1 MKYIFQ
7 DSTKLPLQR
16 DIVDDLQT
24 FVRASR
30 DILPIENSTIEK
42 NDEWQKLTS
51 SLKSGLTE
59 LERSHKDVLN
69 YVERITKDTDIQ
81 EVLDYRNAVI
91 DTCNTNASSGIKHI
105 NSEIEKSREGIEK
118 DLDNVESQVLNIL
131 DQLFEG
137 GVYGTDKKYSAR
149 LENGILQGMLTAS
162 LVTMEYQSKLTFD
175 KDVLTVREASGNLFL
190 PTWTRSGLI
199 HKEDKVKMED
209 VSDLILVSFDY
220 DGHSHV
226 EAVFESRRGVY
237 RFRIIR
243 DDDDVYRVYYDDK
256 EITADSTLL
265 KSVKIDEIVA
275 LVDSL
280 ISYMQNHIASQKLT
294 TIQFDGKNAIKS
306 TEIFDCLK
314 LIAEQYADIIREC
327 GERGYAKGEI
337 TIKIEEEDGTRTEK
351 YVTKT
356 EVFDQLSEIG
366 SEGLELAGILGV
378 EGK

>member
-7 DSTKLPLQR
+7 DSTELPLQR

-24 FVRASR
+24 FVQASR
-30 DILPIENSTIEK
+30 EILPIENSTIEK

-51 SLKSGLTE
+51 SLKSGLIE
-59 LERSHKDVLN
+59 LERSHKDMVN
-69 YVERITKDTDIQ
+69 YIERITEDASVQ
-81 EVLDYRNAVI
+81 EVLDYRNAVM
-91 DTCNTNASSGIKHI
+91 DTCNTNASSGVKRI
-105 NSEIEKSREGIEK
+105 NSEIEKSRNEIERE
-118 DLDNVESQVLNIL
+118 LDDVVGQVLTIL
-131 DQLFEG
+131 NPLFEG

-149 LENGILQGMLTAS
+149 LENGKLQGVLTAS
-162 LVTMEYQSKLTFD
+162 LATMEYQSELTFD
-175 KDVLTVREASGNLFL
+175 KDMLTVREVSGNLFL

-226 EAVFESRRGVY
+226 EAVFESRRAVY
-237 RFRIIR
+237 RFRVIR
-243 DDDDVYRVYYDDK
+243 DDDVYRVYYDDR

-265 KSVKIDEIVA
+265 KSIKIDEITS
-275 LVDSL
+275 LVDTL
-280 ISYMQNHIASQKLT
+280 ISYMQDHIASQKLRM
-294 TIQFDGKNAIKS
+294 IQFDGKDAIRS
-306 TEIFDCLK
+306 TEVFDCLK
-314 LIAEQYADIIREC
+314 LIAEQYADIILEC

-337 TIKIEEEDGTRTEK
+337 TIKMEEEDGTRTEK

-356 EVFDQLSEIG
+356 EIFDQLSEIG